1 MSSEYS
7 KKTVAKLKE
16 LLKKRK
22 LDTSGV
28 KKDLI
33 ERLEEDDQ
41 RLAEESEVEDEP
53 KPKKSNSKVT
63 KKTPKKKKPATP
75 EPSEDEAEETSTSEE
90 APKVVKKTIPKAVPK
105 KKKPVTPESSLNEA
119 EDEGEQ
125 SEQSEQSD
133 EEEVSESEAEE
144 EQDEAPDSE
153 ETSEVESSEEK
164 PAPKKTKSAGKPT
177 KKPTPPEKPKKK
189 AKTSKKDEEGI
200 FGSLSRVDEVLCRER
215 SSLDIFRPHTEKGSL
230 SKLIEKIFRAPSTEK
245 ARTLLSE
252 YISPVEECLPRG
264 VVEKRFQVWLKQIVD
279 DLIESLTLPTGDVEP
294 KFDSSLGIYRIG
306 SYAFQMDPKTMS
318 TALVF
323 AYISN
328 GKIVPLSA
336 KTLKEC
342 PKEYTLW
349 HEHHSDRSPPNEKE
363 IRKIVGTTPF
373 PREKDV
379 NVIDVVEDGVSF
391 PRKPKSAPEEVE
403 KDLATITIPKPDRKT
418 FQAYRK
424 SQQRLKTTNYVSIAK
439 DAGIDQ
445 DDARYIAQHFNEMS
459 VRYAK

>member
-41 RLAEESEVEDEP
+41 RLAEELDEVEGESEDTEP
-53 KPKKSNSKVT
+53 EVKPKTRSSKT
-63 KKTPKKKKPATP
+63 KVAKKAPKKKKPATP
-75 EPSEDEAEETSTSEE
+75 EPSESEEDEAGTSEE
-90 APKVVKKTIPKAVPK
+90 PPKVVKKSATKAIPKK
-105 KKKPVTPESSLNEA
+105 RKPVTPESSLEEA
-119 EDEGEQ
+119 EDEEVAE
-125 SEQSEQSD
+125 S
-133 EEEVSESEAEE
+133 EEVESSETESVV
-144 EQDEAPDSE
+144 
-153 ETSEVESSEEK
+153 SEVESSEVEAAPE

-177 KKPTPPEKPKKK
+177 KKSSPPEKTTKKTK
-189 AKTSKKDEEGI
+189 SSKKDEEGI
-200 FGSLSRVDEVLCRER
+200 FGSLSRVDEVLCGER
-215 SSLDIFRPHTEKGSL
+215 NSLDIFRPHTEKGSL
-230 SKLIEKIFRAPSTEK
+230 PKLVEKIFRAPSTEK
-245 ARTLLSE
+245 AKVILSE
-252 YISPVEECLPRG
+252 YISPVEECMPRG
-264 VVEKRFQVWLKQIVD
+264 VVEKHFHVWLKQIVD
-279 DLIESLTLPTGDVEP
+279 DLIESLTIPTGDVEP

-363 IRKIVGTTPF
+363 IKKIVGTTPF